1 MRMKKKVKNLARF
14 LCRNYASD
22 GLCCTGEK
30 CDYNC
35 YSGRVAKDLD
45 TAGYRLVGEH
55 EIVIP
60 MKKYLRVL
68 ADRRKYKEA
77 IETTQLKTVD
87 SILVLFDSCIAD
99 MNELI
104 ESAEKDA
111 VDALDADIGRS
122 VGLAQLE
129 VINFLRNKVAET
141 YNKKED
147 K

>member
-1 MRMKKKVKNLARF
+1 MMKKKVKNLARF
-14 LCRNYASD
+14 LCKNYIND
-22 GLCCTGEK
+22 GFCCTGEK
-30 CDYNC
+30 CDCNC
-35 YSGRVAKDLD
+35 YSGNVAKDLD
-45 TAGYRLVGEH
+45 AVGYRLVGEH

-77 IETTQLKTVD
+77 IDSAQLKTVD
-87 SILVLFDSCIAD
+87 SILAMFDGCIEE
-99 MNELI
+99 MNLLI
-104 ESAEKDA
+104 ESVEEDEI
-111 VDALDADIGRS
+111 DGLDADIGRG

-129 VINFLRNKVAET
+129 VIKLLRNKVAET

>member
-1 MRMKKKVKNLARF
+1 MMKKKVKNLARF
-14 LCRNYASD
+14 LCKNYASD

-30 CDYNC
+30 CDCNC
-35 YSGRVAKDLD
+35 YSGHVAKDLD
-45 TAGYRLVGEH
+45 AVGYRLVGEH

-77 IETTQLKTVD
+77 IDTAQLKTVD
-87 SILVLFDSCIAD
+87 SILAMFDSCIKE
-99 MNELI
+99 MNSLI
-104 ESAEKDA
+104 ESVDEDA
-111 VDALDADIGRS
+111 TDGFDADIGRG

-129 VINFLRNKVAET
+129 VIKVLRNKVAET

>member
-1 MRMKKKVKNLARF
+1 MIKKKVKNLARF
-14 LCRNYASD
+14 LCKNYASD
-22 GLCCTGEK
+22 GFCCTGEK
-30 CDYNC
+30 CDCNC
-35 YSGRVAKDLD
+35 YSGNVAKDLD
-45 TAGYRLVGEH
+45 AVGYRLVGEH

-77 IETTQLKTVD
+77 IGSAQLKTVE
-87 SILVLFDSCIAD
+87 
-99 MNELI
+99 MNFLI
-104 ESAEKDA
+104 ESSGEDA
-111 VDALDADIGRS
+111 IDGLDADIGRG

-129 VINFLRNKVAET
+129 VIKLLRNRVAET